1 MNLPLAKTI
10 TRPSVLN
17 FYDVK
22 VIHDGEDFERR
33 GTKAVRGNIKPGSWV
48 SVSEAAQPLK
58 VFLSPCT
65 AAAVIAL
72 GRTAGHI
79 IAFVTL

>member
-17 FYDVK
+17 FHDVK

-48 SVSEAAQPLK
+48 SEAAQPLK
-58 VFLSPCT
+58 VFLGPRT

-72 GRTAGHI
+72 GRTAGHT
-79 IAFVTL
+79 FLLLS